1 MYYLQSRY
9 YNAIISR
16 FINEDEIIFATILA
30 DCVLENN
37 TFTYAHNNAVV
48 NIDANGYSAV
58 AAYSIT
64 STLYSQM
71 IAMSAAAS
79 SLIASIKAFVTMIW
93 NVVVAVGLL
102 LIAIA
107 AIVFI
112 CKKIS
117 TVYEAIV
124 TSVAAD
130 ENDYKNKYKN
140 KICVY
145 VLARKRKNINSIF
158 YVGRTKN
165 TTARYNQHKK
175 TKGSFYM
182 FVVYTCNSL
191 AQSRVVEQCVLAAC
205 LTGKFTSIIYG
216 KAPSNK
222 INSISKKNA
231 RKAVKDLGKETKDT
245 LSLLGSTADSD
256 WLLLMGY

>member
-9 YNAIISR
+9 YDAKTGR
-16 FINEDEIIFATILA
+16 FINVDEIVFATVLA
-30 DCVLENN
+30 DYIWENN
-37 TFTYAHNNAVV
+37 TFSYAHNNSVI
-48 NIDANGYSAV
+48 NIDSNGYSATV
-58 AAYSIT
+58 AYPIT
-64 STLYSQM
+64 SALYSKM
-71 IAMSAAAS
+71 IAMSAAAT
-79 SLIASIKAFVTMIW
+79 SLTTSVKAFVTMIC
-93 NVVVAVGLL
+93 NVFVVVGLL

-107 AIVFI
+107 SIVSI
-112 CKKIS
+112 CKQIS
-117 TVYEAIV
+117 TIYEAIEN
-124 TSVAAD
+124 SVIAD

-145 VLARKRKNINSIF
+145 VLARKGKDTNSIF

-182 FVVYTCNSL
+182 FVVYTCSSL
-191 AQSRVVEQCVLAAC
+191 PQSRVVEQCVLAAC

-216 KAPSNK
+216 QAPSNR
-222 INSISKKNA
+222 INGISKQNA
-231 RKAVKDLGKETKDT
+231 TKAVKELGKAAKDT